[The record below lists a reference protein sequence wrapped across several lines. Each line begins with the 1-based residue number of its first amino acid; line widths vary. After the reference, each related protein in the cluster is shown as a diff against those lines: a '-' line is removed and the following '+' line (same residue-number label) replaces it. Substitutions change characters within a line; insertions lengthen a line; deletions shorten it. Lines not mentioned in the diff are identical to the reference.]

1 MASGSG
7 NATSE
12 YSSAE
17 YISHHLTNWTFGYL
31 PGEGWTVAETAEQ
44 ASAMGF
50 NAIHLD
56 SMLWSIGLGILF
68 CTLFWLVAKRATV
81 GVPGKFQAFVEL
93 IVEFVDNNVKDSYH
107 GTSKLIA
114 PLALTIFVWI
124 FLMNLMDLVPID
136 YIPVLAQKIGE
147 AMGYDPHH
155 VYMKIV
161 PSTDPNITLGM
172 SFSVFALII
181 YYSIKE
187 KGIGGFIGEL
197 TLHPFSASNP
207 IAKILLIPVNFILE
221 FVTLIAK
228 PISLGLRLFGNMYAG
243 ELIFILIAL
252 MPFWIQWALSVP
264 WAIFHIL
271 VITLQAFV
279 FMMLT
284 IVYLSLASQT
294 DH

>member
-1 MASGSG
+1 MASEQ
-7 NATSE
+7 TS
-12 YSSAE
+12 SE
-17 YISHHLTNWTFGYL
+17 YISHHLTNWTYGYL
-31 PGEGWTVAETAEQ
+31 PGEGWKVAHTAEEAAQ
-44 ASAMGF
+44 MGF

-68 CTLFWLVAKRATV
+68 CAIFWMVAKKVTS
-81 GVPGKFQAFVEL
+81 GVPSKTQAAIEL
-93 IVEFVDNNVKDSYH
+93 IVEFVDNNVRDSYS

-124 FLMNLMDLVPID
+124 FLMNLMDL
-136 YIPVLAQKIGE
+136 IPVDFIPGLAGQVGA
-147 AMGYDPHH
+147 AMGHDPHH
-155 VYMKIV
+155 VFFKIV
-161 PSTDPNITLGM
+161 PTTDPNITLGM

-181 YYSIKE
+181 FYSIKE
-187 KGIGGFIGEL
+187 KGLGGFIGEL
-197 TLHPFSASNP
+197 TLHPFGAKNP
-207 IAKILLIPVNFILE
+207 IIQAILIPINFILE
-221 FVTLIAK
+221 AVTLIAK
-228 PISLGLRLFGNMYAG
+228 PVSLGLRLFGNMYAG

-284 IVYLSLASQT
+284 IVYMSLASST
-294 DH
+294 EH